1 MRAEKAPVSKESRNI
16 LLCLFFLAGLGL
28 VQVYSSSFLFAEE
41 RYGNGL
47 FFFRKQLL
55 FSLLSFAV
63 FFVVARIPWKYNRHI
78 GMILWFVSVLALVLT
93 LFPGLSA
100 KAGGAQRWLA
110 LPFGLRF
117 QPAELLKIT
126 SPFLL
131 AWMLILKE
139 KWPLQEVFF
148 WLIPVCALSL
158 PLTILMLQP
167 DFGTVV
173 LLSFLLFAFLFLL
186 GMRLLYFGLM
196 AVSVAALMLFI
207 VRTELYR
214 SARLS
219 AFFHLWEDPL
229 GKGFQIIQS
238 LLGVHSGALFG
249 SGLGKGQIKLFFL
262 PEAHTDFSFA
272 VLAEETGFIGV
283 MLVLSLYGFLIYS
296 GWSVSLKV
304 HDFYEKILS
313 FCLVFVFALSVFV
326 HCAVNLALLPAKGLA
341 LPFLSYGGSSL
352 LCVFLLFAW
361 LISLDRDKPKI
372 DV

>member
-1 MRAEKAPVSKESRNI
+1 MFASKESRNI
-16 LLCLFFLAGLGL
+16 LLCLFFLVGLGL

-41 RYGNGL
+41 RYGDGL
-47 FFFRKQLL
+47 FFFKKQLL

-63 FFVVARIPWKYNRHI
+63 FFVVARTPWKYNRHV
-78 GMILWFVSVLALVLT
+78 GMIFWFVSVLALVLT
-93 LFPGLSA
+93 LFPNMSA
-100 KAGGAQRWLA
+100 SVGGARRWLT

-117 QPAELLKIT
+117 QPSELLKVT
-126 SPFLL
+126 TPFLL
-131 AWMLILKE
+131 AWLLVLKE
-139 KWPLQEVFF
+139 KWPLQDLFF
-148 WLIPVCALSL
+148 WLVPFCALSL

-173 LLSFLLFAFLFLL
+173 LLSVTVFALLFVL
-186 GMRLLYFGLM
+186 GMRWLY
-196 AVSVAALMLFI
+196 VSVFSVLMSAVLLLI
-207 VRTELYR
+207 VKAELYR

-219 AFFHLWEDPL
+219 AFLNLWDDPL

-272 VLAEETGFIGV
+272 VLAEETGFIGIF
-283 MLVLSLYGFLIYS
+283 LVLSLYGFLIYS
-296 GWSVSLKV
+296 GWSVSVKLN
-304 HDFYEKILS
+304 DYYEKILS

-352 LCVFLLFAW
+352 LCVFLLFAF
-361 LISLDRDKPKI
+361 LLSLDTHNCRAEYD
-372 DV
+372 

>member
-1 MRAEKAPVSKESRNI
+1 MFASKESRNI
-16 LLCLFFLAGLGL
+16 LLCLFFLTGLGL

-41 RYGNGL
+41 RYENGL

-55 FSLLSFAV
+55 FSILSFAL
-63 FFVVARIPWKYNRHI
+63 FFALAKTPWKYNRHI
-78 GMILWFVSVLALVLT
+78 GMILWLVSVLALVLT
-93 LFPGLSA
+93 LFPSLSA
-100 KAGGAQRWLA
+100 SVGGARRWLI

-117 QPAELLKIT
+117 QPSELLKAT

-131 AWMLILKE
+131 AWMLVLKE
-139 KWPLQEVFF
+139 KWPLQDIFF
-148 WLIPVCALSL
+148 WLVPLCALSL

-173 LLSFLLFAFLFLL
+173 LLSATIFALLFLL
-186 GMRLLYFGLM
+186 GMRLLYFSLLSLLM
-196 AVSVAALMLFI
+196 SAVALFI
-207 VRTELYR
+207 IKAELYR

-219 AFFHLWEDPL
+219 AFFNLWDDPL

-238 LLGVHSGALFG
+238 LLGVHSGGLFG

-283 MLVLSLYGFLIYS
+283 FLVLSLYGFLIYS
-296 GWSVSLKV
+296 GWSLSLKIN
-304 HDFYEKILS
+304 DYYEKILS

-352 LCVFLLFAW
+352 LCVFLLFGF
-361 LISLDRDKPKI
+361 LISLDKNN
-372 DV
+372 